1 MRVTCPCCHHAEAWT
16 DEGKTVVME
25 GGLRT
30 PSPHPTLAAW
40 RAIRR
45 AWEGEL
51 GELVGPC
58 PECAQPMFVAVSKTS
73 KPWQPWPLLLPDGR
87 TLTVTEKGLSDGD
100 ETPDP
105 ESVDALLESTWG
117 ETWLPRDVRLGQAA
131 FEGSV
136 LTMML
141 FPLFAWCVAVGS
153 VLIYLLNFSGV
164 PF

>member
-1 MRVTCPCCHHAEAWT
+1 VRVTCPCCHHAEAWT
-16 DEGKTVVME
+16 DEGKTLLME

-40 RAIRR
+40 RTIRR

-51 GELVGPC
+51 GSLVGPC
-58 PECAQPMFVAVSKTS
+58 PECAQPMFAEASKAW
-73 KPWQPWPLLLPDGR
+73 KPWPLHLPDGR
-87 TLTVTEKGLSDGD
+87 ILTATEKGVADREEIVDLEGI
-100 ETPDP
+100 
-105 ESVDALLESTWG
+105 DALLENTWG
-117 ETWLPRDVRLGQAA
+117 ETWLPRQVRVGQAA
-131 FEGSV
+131 FEGGL

-141 FPLFAWCVAVGS
+141 FPLLAWCVAVGS